1 MSGDIEETY
10 FYIGL
15 GEIRSEGRIATQ
27 RPCRDVSSDCWMING
42 FGDGPAAAQRETG
55 SGSEW
60 PTACTVRS
68 LRYGSF

>member
-27 RPCRDVSSDCWMING
+27 RPCRDVSKLLIHYL
-42 FGDGPAAAQRETG
+42 
-55 SGSEW
+55 
-60 PTACTVRS
+60 VLL
-68 LRYGSF
+68 LRDIRLPDD